1 GTTPLLSRRGLFA
14 SGTDLA
20 ANSWAEYLAAR
31 SPRNNTLEDRGIG
44 VFPGDRPSRP
54 SQADLGLRSRRRPN
68 RGGHLKGVTPMQG
81 RSRMAAGSI
90 VASLLGIVPL
100 TVWAEDV
107 TDVHKVK
114 LELRIA
120 GVGRNG
126 CDIEIKPGH
135 AGCKFQVI
143 RHHLAGDRGWGQ
155 LQLVLD

>member
-1 GTTPLLSRRGLFA
+1 
-14 SGTDLA
+14 
-20 ANSWAEYLAAR
+20 
-31 SPRNNTLEDRGIG
+31 
-44 VFPGDRPSRP
+44 
-54 SQADLGLRSRRRPN
+54 
-68 RGGHLKGVTPMQG
+68 
-81 RSRMAAGSI
+81 MAAGSI
-90 VASLLGIVPL
+90 FASLLGIVPL

-155 LQLVLD
+155 LQLVLDDVQTRSPDRDCAFAITIREPGQADRTVHRGLRLTPPKLGQTTPTDELTCYLSSPSMLARAEKTRRPR